1 MRGVDLTSDARSM
14 RHELHCAKYEWNAST
29 LDKRRPFVSTF
40 ALHLRHNALS
50 YFALLVAL
58 GSADVYRRFDLDA
71 RPVD

>member
-1 MRGVDLTSDARSM
+1 MSGARQ
-14 RHELHCAKYEWNAST
+14 RAKPAIGSASVRIT
-29 LDKRRPFVSTF
+29 RPPSPVSTF
-40 ALHLRHNALS
+40 ALHLRHHALS

>member
-1 MRGVDLTSDARSM
+1 M
-14 RHELHCAKYEWNAST
+14 
-29 LDKRRPFVSTF
+29 STF

-50 YFALLVAL
+50 YFALFVAL